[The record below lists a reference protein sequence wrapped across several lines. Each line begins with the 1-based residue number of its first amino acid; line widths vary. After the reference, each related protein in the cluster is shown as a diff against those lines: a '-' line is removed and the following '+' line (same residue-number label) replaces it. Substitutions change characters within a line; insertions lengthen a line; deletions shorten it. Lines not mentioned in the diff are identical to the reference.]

1 MAEKYSIEAKTVKGI
16 FAGRKA
22 DGKDVPGLKSR
33 LPSDGL
39 SVAMMDK
46 ILARDDEYLTFWP

>member
-1 MAEKYSIEAKTVKGI
+1 MAEKYSIEQKTVEGI

-22 DGKDVPGLKSR
+22 DGKDVPGLKSK
-33 LPSDGL
+33 LPSGGL
-39 SVAMMDK
+39 SVEMMDK